1 MFWRRQLRPG
11 QKGGL
16 AVGKTKRGKGTK
28 WLVFVDGQGTPPGAA
43 EQAPLGAYLDSASP
57 SEVTLLEKTL
67 DTVSVRRV
75 HRPGRPRKR
84 PDRLVLDRGYDSN
97 HLREQ
102 LVKRGIEPIIP
113 ARSNNRQATHQ
124 DGRKLRRYR
133 HRWIVERT
141 FSPGWGAS
149 AAWWSATIV
158 RSWSILGSSIW
169 PEPFLPSE
177 GFWNRF

>member
-1 MFWRRQLRPG
+1 MSVLATGALPRLKRGPCRRQD
-11 QKGGL
+11 Q
-16 AVGKTKRGKGTK
+16 AGKGHK
-28 WLVFVDGQGTPPGAA
+28 VAGFGRWPGYSVGSI
-43 EQAPLGAYLDSASP
+43 PGLCASP

-67 DTVSVRRV
+67 DTVSVRHA

-124 DGRKLRRYR
+124 DGRKMRRYK
-133 HRWIVERT
+133 HRWIVEPAPRSLAERT
-141 FSPGWGAS
+141 F
-149 AAWWSATIV
+149 AWLGCFRRLVV
-158 RSWSILGSSIW
+158 RYDRSILVYS
-169 PEPFLPSE
+169 
-177 GFWNRF
+177 GFFHLACAMLTLRRVLK